1 MRKLTLILAGAAP
14 LILLSEGCKRS
25 QPAKVEVIEQESPA
39 LATVVHVADPKA
51 TIQLVKGFHELE
63 QNSWR
68 WTASHF
74 SVALRPPRNSSE
86 RGAMLQ
92 LKFSIADAVMDRV
105 KSMTLRARSGKV
117 EFAPETYVKP
127 GEQIYSREVPAS
139 LLGGEIVAFD
149 FEVDKFLP
157 PGPADQRELALI
169 VSSIGLELK

>member
-1 MRKLTLILAGAAP
+1 MRKLIFVLVPLASLMLVSGA
-14 LILLSEGCKRS
+14 CKRK
-25 QPAKVEVIEQESPA
+25 QPVKVEVIEEEPPA

-74 SVALRPPRNSSE
+74 TVALRPPRNSSE
-86 RGAMLQ
+86 RGATLQ
-92 LKFSIADAVMDRV
+92 LKFSIADAVIDRV
-105 KSMTLRARSGKV
+105 KSLTLRARSGKV
-117 EFAPETYVKP
+117 DFAPETYAKP
-127 GEQIYSREVPAS
+127 GEQTYARDVPAS
-139 LLGGEIVAFD
+139 LLGGEIITFD

-169 VSSIGLELK
+169 VSTIGLELK